1 MFILASQSPRR
12 KSLMKRDII
21 DDFSIVVSD
30 VDETVDPS
38 LSPLEAVRTIAKR
51 KGDKISKQYPKDIVV
66 SADTIVVIDNMI
78 IGKPIDEKDAERIL
92 HLLNNRTHEVITAY
106 CIYAPNKFIEHHV
119 ISYVTF
125 NNLSDEFIKEYIKT
139 GSPMDK
145 AGAYGI
151 QDEDKFPIVKSYQGS
166 LNNIIGFPSEEIKE
180 DLKKEG
186 LLR

>member
-1 MFILASQSPRR
+1 M
-12 KSLMKRDII
+12 
-21 DDFSIVVSD
+21 
-30 VDETVDPS
+30 
-38 LSPLEAVRTIAKR
+38 
-51 KGDKISKQYPKDIVV
+51 
-66 SADTIVVIDNMI
+66 
-78 IGKPIDEKDAERIL
+78 GKPIDEKDAERIL

-106 CIYAPNKFIEHHV
+106 CIYAPNIFIEHHV

-151 QDEDKFPIVKSYQGS
+151 QDEDNFPIVKSYQGS

>member
-12 KSLMKRDII
+12 KMLMKRDII
-21 DDFSIVVSD
+21 SDFKVVVSD
-30 VDETVDPS
+30 VDEEVSPS

-51 KGDKISKQYPKDIVV
+51 KGDKVSQLYPHDIVI
-66 SADTIVVIDNMI
+66 SADTIVVIDNQI
-78 IGKPIDEKDAERIL
+78 IGKPIDEDDAKRIL

-106 CIYAPNKFIEHHV
+106 CIYANNKFIEKHV

-125 NNLSDEFIKEYIKT
+125 NNLDDEFIDRYIAS

-151 QDEDKFPIVKSYQGS
+151 QEEKQFPIVKSYEGS
-166 LNNIIGFPSEEIKE
+166 LNNIIGFPSEDIYET
-180 DLKKEG
+180 LKRER
-186 LLR
+186 LLK